1 MRWTDLV
8 GGMDGLLDRFGIP
21 FEVVDAAWGMRRVGE

>member
-8 GGMDGLLDRFGIP
+8 EGMVGPLDRFGIP
-21 FEVVDAAWGMRRVGE
+21 FEVVDAAWGMLRVGE